1 MTSIKSFTQQ
11 FIQDKKMIGSITP
24 SWRYLVKKIVK
35 RINFSRDKIIV
46 ELGPGT
52 GAFTF
57 KIIEKLKEDSIFL
70 VFELNETFYNHCKRR
85 FHNEDRLHLV
95 HGSVLEFEKILETQK
110 ISNVDY
116 FISSLPL
123 SLFEKSAIN
132 SIIGKV
138 IPLMNND
145 GMFVQYLY
153 SFNRYKLLKK
163 QFNQVTMDMTL
174 LNLPPAIIFKCKK

>member
-1 MTSIKSFTQQ
+1 MDSFFKEAISSFKTSGTIR
-11 FIQDKKMIGSITP
+11 P
-24 SWRYLVKKIVK
+24 SSKYL
-35 RINFSRDKIIV
+35 INACLKDIDFERADNIV
-46 ELGPGT
+46 EF
-52 GAFTF
+52 GAGNGCITAE
-57 KIIEKLKEDSIFL
+57 IISRKRKSTNLYS
-70 VFELNETFYNHCKRR
+70 FELNETFYNHCKRR

-132 SIIGKV
+132 AIIGKV

-153 SFNRYKLLKK
+153 SFKRFKLLKK